1 MNPDIDF
8 TEDDILSDED
18 NVSLLLLQMME
29 ESRVEL
35 SPEEVKEALDKIM
48 EDAKLQDILR
58 LLEQNPSP
66 LSLEEWRKEAY
77 KLIEKG
83 RPLYS
88 WMLLKGN
95 ASKLSPRQ
103 IDALFPIFTRE
114 FSKLNRWTGKLNISE
129 LRAII
134 ERVDVRELAK
144 FWQEKHSELTE
155 EENAVMLVK
164 VAPYRSRLLVEL
176 TGLRIGSCN

>member
-8 TEDDILSDED
+8 TEDDI
-18 NVSLLLLQMME
+18 NLLQMVE
-29 ESRVEL
+29 AAHVEL
-35 SPEEVKEALDKIM
+35 SPEEIKKAVNWII
-48 EDAKLQDILR
+48 EDGNLQNSLE
-58 LLEQNPSP
+58 LLEKSPSP

-95 ASKLSPRQ
+95 ASKLSSRQ

-114 FSKLNRWTGKLNISE
+114 FSNLNRWTGKLNISE